1 MDGLQNILN
10 EISASADKSAADIV
24 AEAEKEA
31 LRIIERAEKEAG
43 GEAEKKISEASAK
56 AEAIDRAAKS
66 EVSVFGKKE
75 ELAAE
80 RALVGRTLEEAKKI
94 LSELDEKAYFD
105 YIERFVKKNAN
116 KNKKG
121 LLKLNA
127 RDLKR
132 LPADFGE
139 RIAACGLAVSK
150 EPAAI
155 SGGAVISYGEIEING
170 SFESVMDIDGE
181 RLGDVACD
189 ALFGKRGGPAVD

>member
-43 GEAEKKISEASAK
+43 GE

-116 KNKKG
+116 RNKKG